1 MDLIVIEPPVQ
12 VEEPEQPKQALSY
25 SISIRVSPVF
35 STSTDGT
42 SPPPPLG
49 KDDRDHGGPSRCRQR
64 DPNPSDFGA
73 SSANAWG
80 PAHVPLRQGA
90 VDSHVANPDEGM
102 EAVAPVSM
110 VSTVASI
117 EDLAVAVI
125 TPSLGREKNM
135 ILGIVALLH
144 NYMASLPDCLAN
156 SLVPV
161 SPLPTLEKQARSD
174 SEKGSTSPSMPPHPG
189 VVFERG
195 DVIAAEVPAAN
206 TGQL

>member
-1 MDLIVIEPPVQ
+1 MGVLAVAANETPTPRTSVRA
-12 VEEPEQPKQALSY
+12 QPMPG
-25 SISIRVSPVF
+25 VP
-35 STSTDGT
+35 
-42 SPPPPLG
+42 
-49 KDDRDHGGPSRCRQR
+49 HMCRSGR
-64 DPNPSDFGA
+64 GRWTA
-73 SSANAWG
+73 TW
-80 PAHVPLRQGA
+80 R
-90 VDSHVANPDEGM
+90 NPDEGM

-174 SEKGSTSPSMPPHPG
+174 SEKGSTSPSMPPHPR
-189 VVFERG
+189 VVFEGG

-206 TGQL
+206 TGQLRTCPAPREC